1 MKDSGEDMDK
11 VEVLR
16 SVNFGQRVAEEESE
30 VLASYFV
37 ETDHW
42 QRVFTGAVDV
52 VYGPKGS
59 GKSAIY
65 TLLVARTDELFDRK
79 IILAPAENPRG
90 TPVFRD
96 LVLDPPLSEREFTG
110 LWKLYFV
117 SLLHGI
123 FDEYGIG
130 GVEVKQLE
138 NILAREG
145 LIRGRLSLQ
154 SVLKAVWGYARR
166 MLRPTSAEGSVAI
179 STPGQPS
186 IVYTGKIT
194 FSEPSAD
201 EASAGLISVDQ
212 LLGMA
217 NNILRASPGFVVWI
231 LLDRLDVAFAEDME
245 LEQNALRALFRVY
258 LDMLNYSN
266 MRLKIFLRT
275 DIWNR
280 LSAGG
285 FREASHITRHMTI
298 DWNRTSL
305 VNLVVRRAI
314 HNAVLQQ
321 YYGVT
326 HAQVLD
332 STESQEKFF
341 YQMFFEQVDVGQ
353 KQPHTFDW
361 VLGRT
366 RDATGRNAPRELI
379 HLLNCTRDVQM
390 RRLEVGQRDFD
401 QEDKRLFAR
410 SALKDA
416 LPEVSRVRL
425 EQTLYAE
432 YPTLRER
439 LEQLRG
445 GKTQQSLSSLAAVWR
460 IPREEVEKL
469 AHELVEVGFFEQRGT
484 HDNPQYKVPF
494 LYRDS
499 LKLVQG
505 SAD

>member
-1 MKDSGEDMDK
+1 MEKA
-11 VEVLR
+11 EVLR

-42 QRVFTGAVDV
+42 NRVFTGAVDV

-65 TLLVARTDELFDRK
+65 TLLVTRTDELFDRK

-96 LVLDPPLSEREFTG
+96 LVLDPPLSEREFAG

-123 FDEYGIG
+123 FDDYGLVGAEI
-130 GVEVKQLE
+130 KQLG
-138 NILAREG
+138 NILASEG
-145 LIRGRLSLQ
+145 LIRGKLSLQ
-154 SVLKAVWGYARR
+154 SVLKAVWDYARR
-166 MLRPTSAEGSVAI
+166 MLRPASAEGSVAI
-179 STPGQPS
+179 SIPGQPS

-201 EASAGLISVDQ
+201 ETKAGLMSVDQ
-212 LLGMA
+212 LLGIA
-217 NNILRASPGFVVWI
+217 NAILSASPGYIVWI
-231 LLDRLDVAFAEDME
+231 LLDRLDVAFAENLE

-266 MRLKIFLRT
+266 IRLKIFLRT

-305 VNLVVRRAI
+305 LNLVVRRAI
-314 HNAVLQQ
+314 HNTVLQQ
-321 YYGVT
+321 YYGMT
-326 HAQVLD
+326 SAQVLA
-332 STESQEKFF
+332 STDSQESFF
-341 YQMFFEQVDVGQ
+341 YMMFLDQVDIGQ
-353 KQPHTFDW
+353 KKPHTFDW

-366 RDATGRNAPRELI
+366 RDATGKNAPRELI

-390 RRLEVGQRDFD
+390 RRLEVAISDFD

-410 SALKDA
+410 AALKEA
-416 LPEVSRVRL
+416 LPLVSQVRL

-432 YPTLRER
+432 YPSLKER
-439 LEQLRG
+439 LEQLRS
-445 GKTQQSLSSLAAVWR
+445 GKTQQSINSLAAIWR
-460 IPREEVEKL
+460 ISREAAESL

-484 HDNPQYKVPF
+484 HDDPQYKVPF
-494 LYRDS
+494 LYRDA